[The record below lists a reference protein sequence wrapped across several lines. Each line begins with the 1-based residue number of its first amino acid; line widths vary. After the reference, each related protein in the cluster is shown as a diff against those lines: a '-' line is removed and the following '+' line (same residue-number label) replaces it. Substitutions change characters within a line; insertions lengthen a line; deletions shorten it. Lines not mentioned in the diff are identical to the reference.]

1 MFKIPRFRFHRG
13 WRTRFAASLRTI
25 LGWDGQTEK
34 NKRPAQSFIAKIK
47 SDSDSTYSGC
57 KIVKCDVTSKYRACK
72 SGWSSAFVSACLMCA
87 LLLTNKYCPFMM
99 LFTGAIPVA
108 RQQFRH
114 DKFWGL
120 INARATGVHWVRL
133 GIMGISWVISELS
146 VNTNVFLSS
155 EYHPPNTRVITL
167 VWRE

>member
-1 MFKIPRFRFHRG
+1 MFKIPRFRFQRMTHQVCCFSANNHRLG
-13 WRTRFAASLRTI
+13 RTDGEKQEAGTI
-25 LGWDGQTEK
+25 VHRQ
-34 NKRPAQSFIAKIK
+34 NKIGFWQ
-47 SDSDSTYSGC
+47 YSGC
-57 KIVKCDVTSKYRACK
+57 KIGECDVTSKYRACK
-72 SGWSSAFVSACLMCA
+72 SGWSSVFVATCLMCA

-120 INARATGVHWVRL
+120 INARAMVVHWVRL

-167 VWRE
+167 V